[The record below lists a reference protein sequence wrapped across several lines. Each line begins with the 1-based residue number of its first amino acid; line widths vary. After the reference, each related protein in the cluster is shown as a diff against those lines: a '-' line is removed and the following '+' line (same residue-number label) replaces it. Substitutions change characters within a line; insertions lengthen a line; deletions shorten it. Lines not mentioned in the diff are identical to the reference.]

1 MTDTPTELHYLHREL
16 YSILNRSI
24 FDFIHEGSIDGIWY
38 WDLTKKNNMWISP
51 NFWTLL
57 GYASKDR
64 AHHFSEFKSVIF
76 DEDLATAMTKLQ
88 KHLQDSN
95 YPFNQIIRYQH
106 KTAHPIYM
114 RTRAMAIRNKNG
126 TALRILAL
134 SNNITATI
142 NLQDK
147 NKELQERIEQLQKAL
162 SQETTHDEVTG
173 IYNRRGLEES
183 YKYLIEVAK
192 RDGSHLSVALFH
204 IASSSELY
212 GQEQHDRI
220 IKAFASII
228 AHNTR
233 RIDVIGRF
241 NDNEFM
247 LLLPNTNQEN
257 STMVVE
263 RIKNH
268 IHYEAVD
275 ELSDL
280 EVFVGIATKS
290 LNLSDNTQ
298 ATYDILNLYVD
309 EALHLA
315 KKKDS
320 PDIIHYQQYLL
331 RF

>member
-1 MTDTPTELHYLHREL
+1 MTDTPAQLDYLQKEL

-24 FDFIHEGSIDGIWY
+24 FDFIHEGSVDGIWY

-51 NFWTLL
+51 RFWMIL
-57 GYASKDR
+57 GYSPKDR
-64 AHHFSEFKSVIF
+64 SHHFGEFKSVIF

-106 KTAHPIYM
+106 KTGHPIYM

-126 TALRILAL
+126 TPLRILAL
-134 SNNITATI
+134 SNNITTTI

-147 NKELQERIEQLQKAL
+147 NKELQDRIEYLQKAL
-162 SQETTHDEVTG
+162 LQEATHDELTG

-192 RDGSHLSVALFH
+192 RDGLHLSVALFH
-204 IASSSELY
+204 IESSNETY
-212 GQEQHDRI
+212 GQEQHNRI

-268 IHYEAVD
+268 IHYEAID

-315 KKKDS
+315 KKRDS